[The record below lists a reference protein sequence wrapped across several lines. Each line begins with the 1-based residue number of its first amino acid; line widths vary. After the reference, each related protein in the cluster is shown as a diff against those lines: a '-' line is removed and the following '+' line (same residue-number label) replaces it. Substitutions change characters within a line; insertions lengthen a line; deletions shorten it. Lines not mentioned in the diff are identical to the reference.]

1 MALNPRVVVLGQE
14 SRDRIVAGVNILADA
29 VRVTL
34 GPKGRNV
41 VIQREHGAPHI
52 TKDGVTV
59 AREIVL
65 EDKLADSGVRLIKQV
80 ANQTADDI
88 GDGTTTAT
96 VLTQA
101 MVREGMKFVT
111 AGMSPINLK
120 RGMDLAVNAVV
131 EELVGMSKEC
141 EDPLVIAQVASI
153 SANNDIQMGQLIA
166 DAITKVGKAGTVT
179 VEEGNGLKDELDSV
193 NGLSYEQGM
202 LSPYF
207 VNADKGRCILENPY
221 ILLADRPILNVNDL
235 IPALEKLAQTGRPF
249 LIMAEQVENDALATL
264 VVNTHRGAIKACA
277 VRGPDWKGP
286 RRTHLIEDIAIL
298 TGGKVLSDITGKQV
312 KNVELT
318 DLGQC
323 NRVEITRTT
332 TLIIGGHGD
341 KEAVQARIDS
351 INQALEEEPHGD
363 TNFTRNDQL
372 ERISKLSGGVSVIR
386 VGAATRTEMM
396 EKKDRIDDSL
406 HATRAAMEEGIV
418 PGGGVA
424 YIRIKAKLAGLKGAN
439 DEQNAGIQIVLRAL
453 EEPLRQIALNAGDS
467 PDVIV
472 NKVTESEAEVGY
484 DASNST
490 FGNMFETGIIDPTK
504 VVKAALIN
512 SASVAG
518 LLLTTDCAIYEIP
531 AKPQFGPGPGAPD
544 PSPPAGHPLPSK
556 YDV

>member
-1 MALNPRVVVLGQE
+1 MALNPRVVILGQE

-101 MVREGMKFVT
+101 MVREGMKYVT

-120 RGMDLAVNAVV
+120 RGIDLAVQTVV
-131 EELVGMSKEC
+131 DELATMSKEC
-141 EDPLVIAQVASI
+141 EDPTTIAQVATI
-153 SANNDIQMGQLIA
+153 SANNDEEMGQLIA
-166 DAITKVGKAGTVT
+166 DALTKVGKMGTVT
-179 VEEGNGLKDELDSV
+179 VESGNGLKDELDSV
-193 NGLSYEQGM
+193 SGLSYEQGM

-221 ILLADRPILNVNDL
+221 IVLADRPILNVNDL
-235 IPALEKLAQTGRPF
+235 VPALEKLAATGRPF

-264 VVNTHRGAIKACA
+264 VVNTHRGNIKTCA

-286 RRTHLIEDIAIL
+286 RRTILMEDIAIL
-298 TGGKVLSDITGKQV
+298 TGGKVLSEVTGKQV
-312 KNVELT
+312 KNLELS

-323 NRVEITRTT
+323 NRVEITRTS
-332 TLIIGGHGD
+332 TLIIGGHGSKD
-341 KEAVQARIDS
+341 DVDARVAS
-351 INQALEEEPHGD
+351 IKQELEEEPHGD
-363 TNFTRNDQL
+363 SNFNREGQL
-372 ERISKLSGGVSVIR
+372 ERISKLSGGISVIR
-386 VGAATRTEMM
+386 VGAATNTEMM

-424 YIRIKAKLAGLKGAN
+424 YIRIKEKLKDLKGNN

-453 EEPLRQIALNAGDS
+453 EEPLRQIAENAGDS

-472 NKVTESEAEVGY
+472 NKVKESDTEVGY
-484 DASNST
+484 DASDST

-512 SASVAG
+512 AASVAG
-518 LLLTTDCAIYEIP
+518 LLLTTDCAIYEVP
-531 AKPQFGPGPGAPD
+531 LERKAGGAPD
-544 PSPPAGHPLPSK
+544 PSPPAGHPLPEK
-556 YDV
+556 YNV

>member
-1 MALNPRVVVLGQE
+1 MALNPRVVILGQE

-101 MVREGMKFVT
+101 MVREGMKYVT

-120 RGMDLAVNAVV
+120 RGIDLAVQTVV
-131 EELVGMSKEC
+131 DELATMSKEC
-141 EDPLVIAQVASI
+141 EDPTTIAQVATI
-153 SANNDIQMGQLIA
+153 SANNDGEMGQLIA
-166 DAITKVGKAGTVT
+166 DALTKVGKMGTVT
-179 VEEGNGLKDELDSV
+179 VESGNGLKDELDSV
-193 NGLSYEQGM
+193 SGLSYEQGM

-221 ILLADRPILNVNDL
+221 IVLADRPILNVNDL
-235 IPALEKLAQTGRPF
+235 VPALEKLAATGRPF

-264 VVNTHRGAIKACA
+264 VVNTHRGNIKTCA

-286 RRTHLIEDIAIL
+286 RRTILMEDIAIL
-298 TGGKVLSDITGKQV
+298 TGGKVLSEVTGKQV
-312 KNVELT
+312 KNLELS

-323 NRVEITRTT
+323 NRVEITRTS
-332 TLIIGGHGD
+332 TLIIGGHGSKD
-341 KEAVQARIDS
+341 DVDARVAS
-351 INQALEEEPHGD
+351 IKQELEEEPHGD
-363 TNFTRNDQL
+363 SNFNREGQL
-372 ERISKLSGGVSVIR
+372 ERISKLSGGISVIR
-386 VGAATRTEMM
+386 VGAATNTEMM

-424 YIRIKAKLAGLKGAN
+424 YIRIKEKLKDLKGNN

-453 EEPLRQIALNAGDS
+453 EEPLRQIAENAGDS

-472 NKVTESEAEVGY
+472 NKVKESDTEVGY
-484 DASNST
+484 DASDST

-512 SASVAG
+512 AASVAG
-518 LLLTTDCAIYEIP
+518 LLLTTDCAIYEVP
-531 AKPQFGPGPGAPD
+531 LERKAGGAPD
-544 PSPPAGHPLPSK
+544 PSPPAGHPLPEK
-556 YDV
+556 YNV

>member
-1 MALNPRVVVLGQE
+1 MLNPRIVILGQE
-14 SRDRIVAGVNILADA
+14 SRDRIVTGVNILADA

-41 VIQREHGAPHI
+41 VIQRDHGAPHI

-65 EDKLADSGVRLIKQV
+65 EDKLADSGVRLVKQV

-120 RGMDLAVNAVV
+120 RGIDLAVEAVV
-131 EELVGMSKEC
+131 EELSKMSKSC
-141 EDPLVIAQVASI
+141 EDEDSIKDVATI
-153 SANNDIQMGQLIA
+153 SANNDPKMGALIA
-166 DAITKVGKAGTVT
+166 EAIIKVGKTGTVT
-179 VEEGNGLKDELDSV
+179 VEEGNGLKDELDVV
-193 NGLSYEQGM
+193 NGLSYDQGY

-221 ILLADRPILNVNDL
+221 ILIADRPILNVGDL

-264 VVNTHRGAIKACA
+264 VVNTARGNVKACA

-286 RRTHLIEDIAIL
+286 KRSHLIEDIAIL
-298 TGGKVLSDITGKQV
+298 TGGKVISDVTGKMI
-312 KNVELT
+312 KNAELE
-318 DLGQC
+318 DFGQC
-323 NRVEITRTT
+323 NRVEITRNS
-332 TLIIGGHGD
+332 TLIVGGHG
-341 KEAVQARIDS
+341 EQTAIQARIDS
-351 INQALEEEPHGD
+351 IKQALEVDPHGD
-363 TNFTRNDQL
+363 ANFNREDQL
-372 ERISKLSGGVSVIR
+372 ERISKLQGGVSVIR

-406 HATRAAMEEGIV
+406 HATRAAIEEGIV

-424 YIRIKAKLAGLKGAN
+424 YIRIKSKLKNLKGAN
-439 DEQNAGIQIVLRAL
+439 DEQTAGIQIVLRAM

-472 NKVTESEAEVGY
+472 NKVTEGNDEFGY
-484 DASNST
+484 DASDST
-490 FGNMFETGIIDPTK
+490 FGNMFETGIIDPAK

-512 SASVAG
+512 AASVSG

-531 AKPQFGPGPGAPD
+531 PKEFTNEPT
-544 PSPPAGHPLPSK
+544 PPAGHALPPK